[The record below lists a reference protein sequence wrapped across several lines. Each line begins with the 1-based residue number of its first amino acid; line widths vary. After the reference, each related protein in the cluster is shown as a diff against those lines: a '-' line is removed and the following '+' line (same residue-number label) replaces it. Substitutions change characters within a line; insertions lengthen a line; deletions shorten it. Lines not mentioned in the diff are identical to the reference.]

1 MKLNHQGQSL
11 VLFIVIIPLIIIL
24 IACITDIGLI
34 TSKKAHLE
42 GLTTN
47 ILKEVITKDNYEELI
62 IKLYKENNIDVSNL
76 EVTNNDALR
85 IKNEIEVKSIFG
97 NIIGLKKYKIKVD
110 LTAIK
115 ENNKIKIK

>member
-24 IACITDIGLI
+24 IAFITDLGLI
-34 TSKKAHLE
+34 TSKKVHLE
-42 GLTTN
+42 GLTTT